1 MDKKTPLTQDD
12 IAKKYEGTNLEVT
25 QLRSNAAS
33 VYSPTG
39 YGKKILNWL
48 GQQINRTNEDE
59 RTNEQHVSDY
69 LQRDNFTLETMGHGK
84 LKKDGDV
91 YELTCTNG
99 AKLDYAD
106 RKKLGA
112 EISPLVQT
120 LNEQLAPQR
129 TAVGTIPQ
137 TTYDVAEVSDGSFFI
152 ANRQAGAPTAITNI
166 IGAIKKGCSASP
178 SK

>member
-1 MDKKTPLTQDD
+1 MDKKPALTKDD
-12 IAKKYEGTNLEVT
+12 IAKKYEGTNLEVM
-25 QLRSNAAS
+25 QLRANAVS

-39 YGKKILNWL
+39 YGKKLLNWL
-48 GQQINRTNEDE
+48 GQQVNRTKEDE
-59 RTNEQHVSDY
+59 RTNEQHVSNY
-69 LQRDNFTLETMGHGK
+69 LQQGNFTVETMGHGK

-106 RKKLGA
+106 RKKIGA
-112 EISPLVQT
+112 EISPLVQK

-152 ANRQAGAPTAITNI
+152 ANKQAGAPTAITNI
-166 IGAIKKGCSASP
+166 VSTIKKGCSASP